1 MPLAVERLEL
11 SSFRNYESFRLDD
24 LGSLTIFVGP
34 NAVGK
39 TNLIE
44 ALQLVTACLSF
55 RHPKAEHLVREGD
68 RMACVDARVTGSDRL
83 LDVRMTAEPGKKRFF
98 LNGKP
103 KRPGDLRGTL
113 PSVVFTPDDL
123 NLVKSGMSHRRTAL
137 DDLGSQLSANHQV
150 IRRDYENV
158 VRHKNAL
165 LRDDASDDLVWSIN
179 QMVVTVG
186 AQLTCYRSAL
196 FAKLSRHLKQAY
208 AQISSSS
215 EELECV
221 YIPSWEADEES
232 VRPCQHGCEPI
243 GRDQARELM
252 ERRLEELG
260 GQERARRRSL
270 VGPHADRIEFFIQGR
285 NASVFG
291 SQGQQRSV
299 VLAWKLAEVRLIKEI
314 LGQRPVLLLDDVMS
328 ELDAD
333 RRNQLVGF
341 MEDSVQVFITT
352 TTPEYFTDDVMA
364 RALVVN
370 LGKGGVSRETLC

>member
-1 MPLAVERLEL
+1 
-11 SSFRNYESFRLDD
+11 
-24 LGSLTIFVGP
+24 
-34 NAVGK
+34 
-39 TNLIE
+39 
-44 ALQLVTACLSF
+44 
-55 RHPKAEHLVREGD
+55 
-68 RMACVDARVTGSDRL
+68 
-83 LDVRMTAEPGKKRFF
+83 
-98 LNGKP
+98 
-103 KRPGDLRGTL
+103 
-113 PSVVFTPDDL
+113 
-123 NLVKSGMSHRRTAL
+123 
-137 DDLGSQLSANHQV
+137 
-150 IRRDYENV
+150 
-158 VRHKNAL
+158 
-165 LRDDASDDLVWSIN
+165 
-179 QMVVTVG
+179 
-186 AQLTCYRSAL
+186 
-196 FAKLSRHLKQAY
+196 
-208 AQISSSS
+208 
-215 EELECV
+215 
-221 YIPSWEADEES
+221 
-232 VRPCQHGCEPI
+232 
-243 GRDQARELM
+243 M